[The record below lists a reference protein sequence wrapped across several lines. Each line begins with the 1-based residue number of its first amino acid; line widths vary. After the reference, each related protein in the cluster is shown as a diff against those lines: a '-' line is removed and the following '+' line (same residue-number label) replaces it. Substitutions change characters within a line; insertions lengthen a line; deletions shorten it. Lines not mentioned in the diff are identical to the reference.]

1 MINFELTIKHLPRIT
16 VRVLIH
22 SKDYTYIILC
32 KLWSTALLIRKKT
45 VFSCER
51 AVKKEATA
59 EMILSTK
66 QKKRS
71 ESLRKIDKLFEVVP
85 FKHVICMLAVA
96 G

>member
-1 MINFELTIKHLPRIT
+1 MINFELTIRHLPRIT

-66 QKKRS
+66 QNNEANHFAKLINF
-71 ESLRKIDKLFEVVP
+71 LRLFLSS
-85 FKHVICMLAVA
+85 M
-96 G
+96 